1 MPGDPAACR
10 DHAKTCLKL
19 AASATR
25 PDAREVFEDLA
36 RTWLQLACDLESST
50 ALLKEWGEPGSNKKA
65 S

>member
-1 MPGDPAACR
+1 MPGDPNVCR
-10 DHAKTCLKL
+10 EHAKCCLKL

-36 RTWLQLACDLESST
+36 RTWLRLAYDLERT
-50 ALLKEWGEPGSNKKA
+50 AGLLEEWGEPDFKKV